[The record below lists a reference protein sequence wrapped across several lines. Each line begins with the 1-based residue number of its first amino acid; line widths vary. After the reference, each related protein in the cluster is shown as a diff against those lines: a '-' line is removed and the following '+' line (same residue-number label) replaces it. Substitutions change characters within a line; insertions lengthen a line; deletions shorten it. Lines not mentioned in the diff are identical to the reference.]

1 MKTETDTPEAG
12 QTLRV
17 SLWSILGLGI
27 AFALAA
33 LVAADTRASL
43 SIAAGAALGAAN
55 LWALG
60 RIVRGVLAPGGA
72 VGSWVALGILK
83 LGLVLG
89 ALYVLI
95 RNGFADI
102 LPLALGLATLPLGI
116 VIAQIVSTRPLRGP
130 S

>member
-1 MKTETDTPEAG
+1 MTSETETREAG

-17 SLWSILGLGI
+17 SQWSILGLGTV
-27 AFALAA
+27 FA
-33 LVAADTRASL
+33 LVALSTAGTRASL
-43 SIAAGAALGAAN
+43 SVAVGAGLGAAN

-60 RIVRGVLAPGGA
+60 RIVRGMLAPGGA
-72 VGSWVALGILK
+72 VGSWVALAVLK
-83 LGLVLG
+83 LGLVFG

-95 RNGFADI
+95 RSGFADI

-116 VIAQIVSTRPLRGP
+116 VIAQIVSTRLLRGP

>member
-1 MKTETDTPEAG
+1 MTSETETREAG
-12 QTLRV
+12 QTLRA
-17 SLWSILGLGI
+17 SLWSILVLGTV
-27 AFALAA
+27 FA
-33 LVAADTRASL
+33 LVALGTAGTRASL
-43 SIAAGAALGAAN
+43 SVAVGAGLGAAN

-60 RIVRGVLAPGGA
+60 RIVRGMLVPGGA
-72 VGSWVALGILK
+72 VGSWVALGLFK

-95 RNGFADI
+95 RSGFTDI

-116 VIAQIVSTRPLRGP
+116 VIAQIVSTRLLRGP

>member
-1 MKTETDTPEAG
+1 MTSETETREAG

-17 SLWSILGLGI
+17 SLWSILGLGA
-27 AFALAA
+27 AFALVALGAA
-33 LVAADTRASL
+33 GTRASL
-43 SIAAGAALGAAN
+43 SVAAGAGLGAVN

-60 RIVRGVLAPGGA
+60 RIVRGLLAPGGP
-72 VGSWVALGILK
+72 VGSWVALGVIK

-116 VIAQIVSTRPLRGP
+116 VIAQIVSTRLLRGP